1 MSKRLPFSLIA
12 AVAALAF
19 SSPVQAQDRSAVS
32 GAELDVAVLA
42 TPAHEGVAV
51 RQFLSTEQV
60 QEVAEQ
66 LGVNAPDLAAHVEA
80 MDDATLARLAQQGG
94 LDEQAL
100 AGGAD
105 RIVISTTAIIIGLLI
120 LILVTT

>member
-12 AVAALAF
+12 AVAALALA
-19 SSPVQAQDRSAVS
+19 SPVQAQDRSAVS
-32 GAELDVAVLA
+32 GAELDAAVVAD
-42 TPAHEGVAV
+42 PAQEGVAV

-60 QEVAEQ
+60 QV
-66 LGVNAPDLAAHVEA
+66 GVSAADLAAHVA
-80 MDDATLARLAQQGG
+80 ATDDATLARLAQQGG

-120 LILVTT
+120 LILVTN